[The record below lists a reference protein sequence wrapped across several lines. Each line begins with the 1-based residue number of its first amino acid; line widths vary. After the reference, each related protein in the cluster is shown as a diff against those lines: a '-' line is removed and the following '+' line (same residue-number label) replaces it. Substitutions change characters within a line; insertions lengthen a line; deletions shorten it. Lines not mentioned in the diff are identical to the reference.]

1 MPPVIMSQGDEHPEK
16 RVTRKKETII
26 NFDVPMS
33 EPEAPGIDEKR
44 YRQMIEDCGAMIFTH
59 DLNGKLLTL
68 NAPVVNNLGYNGDEL
83 KDAYLISLTPEKYKA
98 EFYDNYLAK
107 VRKEG
112 RNSGVLQL
120 LTKYG
125 KKKAW
130 LFHNNVF
137 SEQGS
142 QPFVICFAQDITER
156 VDVEDSL
163 KLSNETFRSAFDYSG
178 IGMALIS
185 PQGEILDANS
195 AVCSFTGYRKDEL
208 QKMNFLELT
217 HPDDN
222 QTDLNLLHKMLI
234 KVINHYSIEKR
245 YISKSKKILWALHT
259 VSKVSHNDG
268 TPKFFI
274 LQIVD
279 ITRRKQLADEL
290 NRKNNELEAIRSGLI
305 NKMNQLEELNYIIA
319 HNLRG
324 PANNIKML
332 ADMLK
337 DSDNPTKDNALKLEF
352 NEIIQYLDEGA
363 TSLLGSLNTLMD
375 VVQLS
380 MDKTIPYDNC
390 DVRYIVNEILGQLNS
405 MIYEKTAAVR
415 VRLNVEFIR
424 YPAVFLESIL
434 YNLISNALKYSSPKR
449 TPEVVISTHL
459 SGDRPT
465 ISVKDNG
472 LGINLEKYGNKIF
485 KLNQVFHQGYDSK
498 GVGLFIT
505 KAQIESFGGTIQ
517 VLSKEDEGSEFIV
530 TI

>member
-1 MPPVIMSQGDEHPEK
+1 MSLDEHHHPEK
-16 RVTRKKETII
+16 KITRKKDTVI
-26 NFDVPMS
+26 NFDIARSTPHL
-33 EPEAPGIDEKR
+33 AEKDDNR
-44 YRQMIEDCGAMIFTH
+44 YRQIFEDCDAMLFTH

-68 NAPVVNNLGYNGDEL
+68 NAAAFTNLGYNDDEL
-83 KDAYLISLTPEKYKA
+83 ADAYLVSLVPEKYKA
-98 EFYDNYLAK
+98 EFYDSYLSRL
-107 VRKEG
+107 RKDG
-112 RNSGVLQL
+112 RSSGILQL

-125 KKKAW
+125 KKKTW
-130 LFHNNVF
+130 LYSNNIF
-137 SEQGS
+137 DEHGS
-142 QPFVICFAQDITER
+142 QPFAICFAQDITDRQET
-156 VDVEDSL
+156 EESL

-208 QKMNFLELT
+208 LKMNFLELT
-217 HPDDN
+217 HPEDN

-259 VSKVSHNDG
+259 VSKVSHSDG

-279 ITRRKQLADEL
+279 ITKRKQLADEL

-332 ADMLK
+332 TDMLK
-337 DSDNPTKDNALKLEF
+337 HREDPVPGSDLKLDMS
-352 NEIIQYLDEGA
+352 EIIQYLDEGS

-390 DVRYIVNEILGQLNS
+390 DVRYIINEILGQLNS
-405 MIYEKTAAVR
+405 IIYEKNAVVK
-415 VRLNVEFIR
+415 VRISLEFIR

-449 TPEVVISTHL
+449 TPEVTISTHMVD
-459 SGDRPT
+459 DRPM
-465 ISVKDNG
+465 ISVRDNG

-485 KLNQVFHQGYDSK
+485 KLHQVFHPGHDSK

-505 KAQIESFGGTIQ
+505 KAQIESFGGYIQ
-517 VLSKEDEGSEFIV
+517 VKSKEDEGSEFIV
-530 TI
+530 VI